1 MGQESKKHVACSR
14 KRKSRQEIK
23 RKIKKK
29 IKGSK
34 CVFTA
39 EHIDNIGNF
48 NNDIDIS
55 LNNSLENLDD
65 DVF

>member
-1 MGQESKKHVACSR
+1 MLLVQESGKEKF
-14 KRKSRQEIK
+14 
-23 RKIKKK
+23 KKK
-29 IKGSK
+29 RKGSK

-39 EHIDNIGNF
+39 EHIDNIANF

-55 LNNSLENLDD
+55 LNNSLENLDN